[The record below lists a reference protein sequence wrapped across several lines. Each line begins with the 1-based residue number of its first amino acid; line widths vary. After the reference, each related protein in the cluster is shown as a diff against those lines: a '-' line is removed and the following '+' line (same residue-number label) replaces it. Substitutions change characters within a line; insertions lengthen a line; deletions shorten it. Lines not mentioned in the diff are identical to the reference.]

1 MIGGNSFFAPRYGFA
16 CDNVENYEVR
26 LPSFAKITALLILP
40 QIVLA
45 SGHVVN
51 ANAFDHADLY
61 KALKGGG
68 NNFGIVTRFDLKT
81 FEQGQIWGG
90 EILHPYTDVME
101 QLQALENF
109 GTASGAGADPFA
121 SVETTFAF
129 TGSGPAAI
137 LNQIAYTKPQAYPEI
152 TKNFTNIQN
161 VLFNTVRITNLTN
174 VTIEYGTG
182 KSKHPYHEQTLN
194 NI

>member
-1 MIGGNSFFAPRYGFA
+1 M
-16 CDNVENYEVR
+16 
-26 LPSFAKITALLILP
+26 LP

-45 SGHVVN
+45 SGQVIN
-51 ANAFDHADLY
+51 ANTLDHSDLY

-68 NNFGIVTRFDLKT
+68 NNFGIVTRFDLKS
-81 FEQGQIWGG
+81 FEQGKIWGG
-90 EILHPYTDVME
+90 EILHPYTDVKE

-137 LNQIAYTKPQAYPEI
+137 LNQIVYTKAQAYPEI
-152 TKNFTNIQN
+152 TKNFTDIQS
-161 VLFNTVRITNLTN
+161 VLFNTMRITNLTN
-174 VTIEYGTG
+174 ITVEYGTG
-182 KSKHPYHEQTLN
+182 KSKHLHRE
-194 NI
+194 